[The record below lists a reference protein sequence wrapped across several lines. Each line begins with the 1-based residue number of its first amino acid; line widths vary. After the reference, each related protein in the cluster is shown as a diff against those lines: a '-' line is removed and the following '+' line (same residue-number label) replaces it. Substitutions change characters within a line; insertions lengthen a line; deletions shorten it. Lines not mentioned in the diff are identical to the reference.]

1 MSLARARARKLK
13 KQASADDKRARREV
27 VRAEQNISLSYAKRY
42 RIEQAYRKEV
52 INNLWLIY
60 RYTMHV
66 KYGFGKDR
74 LNRLRDK
81 TWNEFEAI
89 MSGYV
94 SVAEINN
101 YLKQD
106 IDFDCGLCTKDPKA
120 DRTKQIE
127 DKAIRDLSAAFM
139 MALLDEFN
147 YKGKKL
153 KKICQYAFDINDKI
167 MNGEL
172 RYSDIRSK
180 LAKVMERGNKH
191 D

>member
-13 KQASADDKRARREV
+13 KQASAGDKRAKREV

-81 TWNEFEAI
+81 TWSEFKAI

-94 SVAEINN
+94 SVPEIDRF
-101 YLKQD
+101 LKSD
-106 IDFDCGLCTKDPKA
+106 IKFDCGLCTKDPKA

-127 DKAIRDLSAAFM
+127 DKAIRDLSAAFI
-139 MALLDEFN
+139 MALLDEFD

-153 KKICQYAFDINDKI
+153 KKICLQ
-167 MNGEL
+167 
-172 RYSDIRSK
+172 
-180 LAKVMERGNKH
+180 
-191 D
+191 